1 MQERWV
7 LVLDDERIV
16 GDRLKPALEREG
28 FAVETF
34 TDSAQAIDRLEQ
46 KEFAV
51 VVTDLRMRGPSG
63 LDVLRR
69 ARDHHPATKVI
80 VITAYAS
87 PEVSEEVQAL
97 GAHHFV
103 AKPFKT
109 KEFLRLVSEAC
120 APKPGGPEA

>member
-1 MQERWV
+1 MADERSV

-28 FAVETF
+28 FAVEVF
-34 TDSAQAIDRLEQ
+34 TDSRAAMERLSQ
-46 KEFAV
+46 KTFSV
-51 VVTDLRMRGPSG
+51 LVTDLKMRGPSG
-63 LDVLRR
+63 IDVLRH
-69 ARDHHPATKVI
+69 ARQNWPDTRVI

-87 PEVSEEVQAL
+87 DEVSREVQSL

-109 KEFLRLVSEAC
+109 REFLRLVAEAS
-120 APKPGGPEA
+120 ARG